1 MDKNCKKYRCK
12 RIYACPLAEDDT
24 NPNSIIVR
32 DESGTW
38 VPPFPKVDGDD
49 VPSCPARYADCDKEL
64 KEVPD
69 ERPKV
74 WIKYALIAAAILV
87 LLTLLFAMTGE
98 PSEEARREAA
108 AEQLKQIWPW
118 LKTR

>member
-1 MDKNCKKYRCK
+1 MNPNCKKYRCQ
-12 RIYACPLAEDDT
+12 RVGTCRLADDP
-24 NPNSIIVR
+24 NDPNSLIFR
-32 DESGTW
+32 DEIGIW
-38 VPPFPKVDGDD
+38 VEPYPTVDGDAK
-49 VPSCPARYADCDKEL
+49 SKCPMDYEDCDKQL

-69 ERPKV
+69 EKSKI
-74 WIKYALIAAAILV
+74 WIKYALIAAAILL

>member
-1 MDKNCKKYRCK
+1 MSAHCKMYRCQ
-12 RIYACPLAEDDT
+12 RVGTCRLADDPKD
-24 NPNSIIVR
+24 PNSIIYR
-32 DESGTW
+32 DDTGTW
-38 VPPFPKVDGDD
+38 VEPYPRLGDD
-49 VPSCPARYADCDKEL
+49 AVTKCPLSYDDCDKDL
-64 KEVPD
+64 KEVTL
-69 ERPKV
+69 EKSKA
-74 WIKYALIAAAILV
+74 WIKYAVIAAGILV